1 MGVYVATTNAYYLKQ
16 RRRRRVKVT
25 LFVALLCIVAI
36 VVAVNAYWRKMMADF
51 VDIAEGHARSQI
63 TLTVNQTVTD
73 VFEATAYEDFVLTER
88 NPQTNEVVCASA
100 NFANVN
106 SFTLQT
112 SVAVQNALSRIDGN
126 VAVSLGTLSEMVLLS
141 GYGPNVVATFDSVN
155 VAKCNLQSEFV
166 SVGINQTLHRI
177 YVNVQADVELLV
189 PGRRKN
195 ISVVVPVLIC
205 ENVIV
210 GQVPSIY
217 FPD

>member
-1 MGVYVATTNAYYLKQ
+1 MGMYVATTNAYYLKQ
-16 RRRRRVKVT
+16 RRSQRVKVT
-25 LFVALLCIVAI
+25 LFVVILC
-36 VVAVNAYWRKMMADF
+36 VVAVVLAANAYWRKMMSEF

-63 TLTVNQTVTD
+63 TLTVNNTVSEVFAATD
-73 VFEATAYEDFVLTER
+73 YDDFVLTER

-112 SVAVQNALSRIDGN
+112 SVAVQNALSRIDGS
-126 VAVSLGTLSEMVLLS
+126 VAVPIGTLSGMVLLS
-141 GYGPNVVATFDSVN
+141 GYGASVVAVFDRVNVVG
-155 VAKCNLQSEFV
+155 CNLQSEFV

-205 ENVIV
+205 ENIIV